1 MLVTNCKQGADVGI
15 ALSVITEAGWAKE
28 LCVVIQIRKR
38 NVGTFSTRSTRG
50 HPQYQLLLLNR

>member
-1 MLVTNCKQGADVGI
+1 MLVTNCKLGADAGF
-15 ALSVITEAGWAKE
+15 ALSVIMEVGWAKE
-28 LCVVIQIRKR
+28 LCVVIQNRKR

>member
-1 MLVTNCKQGADVGI
+1 MLIDNSRLGADVGI
-15 ALSVITEAGWAKE
+15 ALSVITEAEWAKE

-38 NVGTFSTRSTRG
+38 NVGTFSTYSTRR